1 MNGKG
6 GGLGLGIQG
15 SSVNKAIFRLLGC
28 RLTNR
33 VAVFMELPK
42 MTKITKHFDQE
53 K

>member
-1 MNGKG
+1 MEGG

-15 SSVNKAIFRLLGC
+15 SSVNKTTFRLLGC

-33 VAVFMELPK
+33 VAVLIELPK
-42 MTKITKHFDQE
+42 MTKITKHFDQA